1 MKIIIKFAKVFL
13 NNFMKISPAT
23 KGLIISVIAVL
34 FAFGVYFLFLAKKN
48 YYLVD
53 NPTGE
58 TYYFRLNK
66 GDEKIIAA
74 GQMLKVNLNIG
85 KNGIQV
91 FDGKKELL
99 YDSVFVVNKNRGLL
113 NIAHQDYYINEQF
126 YGYGLDKDSLLSAR
140 KTTVIDGKKY
150 VNAPKHFNKLY
161 TDEFYYNIDEDY
173 DKIVKNVQKVESRT
187 KIFRKVDFLNY
198 YKEYYKF

>member
-1 MKIIIKFAKVFL
+1 MR
-13 NNFMKISPAT
+13 
-23 KGLIISVIAVL
+23 
-34 FAFGVYFLFLAKKN
+34 FLAKKN

-58 TYYFRLNK
+58 TYYFILNK

-85 KNGIQV
+85 KNEIQV

-140 KTTVIDGKKY
+140 KTTIY
-150 VNAPKHFNKLY
+150 TSHLY
-161 TDEFYYNIDEDY
+161 
-173 DKIVKNVQKVESRT
+173 
-187 KIFRKVDFLNY
+187 
-198 YKEYYKF
+198 

>member
-1 MKIIIKFAKVFL
+1 
-13 NNFMKISPAT
+13 MKISPAT

-53 NPTGE
+53 NPTGD
-58 TYYFRLNK
+58 TYYFRINK
-66 GDEKIIAA
+66 GDEKIIAP
-74 GQMLKVNLNIG
+74 GQMLHVNLDKG
-85 KNGIQV
+85 KNAIQV
-91 FDGKKELL
+91 FDKKKELL
-99 YDSVFVVNKNRGLL
+99 YDSSFVVNKNRGLL
-113 NIAHQDYYINEQF
+113 NIAHEDYYINEQF
-126 YGYGLDKDSLLSAR
+126 YGYGLNKDSLLAAR

-150 VNAPKHFNKLY
+150 VNAPVRFNKLY

-173 DKIVKNVQKVESRT
+173 DKVVKNVQKVESRT

>member
-13 NNFMKISPAT
+13 NNFMKISPAS

-58 TYYFRLNK
+58 TYYFRINK
-66 GDEKIIAA
+66 GDEKIIGA
-74 GQMLKVNLNIG
+74 GQKLEVNLNKG
-85 KNGIQV
+85 KNAIQV
-91 FDGKKELL
+91 FDAKKDLL
-99 YDSVFVVNKNRGLL
+99 YDSAFVVNKNRGLV

-126 YGYGLDKDSLLSAR
+126 YGYGLNKDSLITAR
-140 KTTVIDGKKY
+140 KSTIIDGKKF
-150 VNAPKHFNKLY
+150 VNEPKHFNKLY
-161 TDEFYYNIDEDY
+161 TDDFYYNIDEDY
-173 DKIVKNVQKVESRT
+173 DKVVKNVQKVESRT

>member
-1 MKIIIKFAKVFL
+1 
-13 NNFMKISPAT
+13 MKISPAT

-58 TYYFRLNK
+58 TYYFRINK

-74 GQMLKVNLNIG
+74 GQMLKVNLNKG

-91 FDGKKELL
+91 FDAKKDLL
-99 YDSVFVVNKNRGLL
+99 YDSAFVVNKNRGLV

-126 YGYGLDKDSLLSAR
+126 YGYGLNKDSLITAR
-140 KTTVIDGKKY
+140 KSTIIDGKKF
-150 VNAPKHFNKLY
+150 VNEPKHFNKLY
-161 TDEFYYNIDEDY
+161 TDDFYYNIDEDY
-173 DKIVKNVQKVESRT
+173 DKVVKNVQKVESRT